1 MFGHHKN
8 EKGKIFLFLKFLE
21 RMKFSGFFILL
32 LFVLTLCTALRA
44 NPSWADTET
53 VTQTITLVGGTTY
66 DYKGKTFDGQGN
78 CRIFKVQSGHVVLEN
93 CVIKNG
99 SADAYMGGGILVDD
113 NASLTVRNCRFEGNT
128 ASYGG
133 AIYANSG
140 TDTIIIENC
149 TFANN
154 TATYNEGNGGG
165 GVCLYSKSAT
175 ITNCTFTGNNG
186 GGAHL
191 ARTGDSNNKSYEINF
206 CTFVNNSDSTSK
218 EIDYSTTYI
227 TSNVNVKN
235 SIVYGAVSSN
245 VITDNCLSSSNITSM
260 PISEDVTVISGDTT
274 ITHTVFRKYAQ
285 LSADNGNDT
294 SVTTDQLGNTVINS
308 KHDIGAVEITQLQNV
323 TVSFSSAPTT
333 LTVTQG
339 ATATTTAFTATGTA
353 TYSDNST
360 SSLTPTLTLESNYNW
375 ITFNASTGI
384 VTVAPTTSVS
394 AGNYSVKI
402 IASATADGVTKTA
415 EATLTVT
422 VTAASTPSTK
432 TLQNVTVSFSSA
444 PTTLTVT
451 QGATATTAAFTA
463 TATATYTD
471 SSTASLTPTLTL
483 ESNYNWITFDASTG
497 IVTVAPTTSVSA
509 GNYSVKIIASATADG
524 VTKTAETTLTVTVVN
539 ASATITPKSLTF
551 DKASITIDF
560 DVDEGISVSDSV
572 SVTVKDTNGN
582 DITALGEIVC
592 EKTTS
597 DFDGLTST
605 VDGNKITFTVSA
617 EKVSASKTVLF
628 TVFFR
633 YNGKDYLKT
642 SYKVELYVTRL
653 GGYYLTLSPVE
664 ITVIPGKTASMDLK
678 NSVKFEKVFQNN
690 HRQTVEDA
698 KMIFL
703 LNNAAS
709 WINCDSDSG
718 VVTLNP
724 GADVENGTLK
734 YRYKVEAEYDGNRE
748 TEIADFIVNV
758 VKKSPAITTE
768 TIPNATVN
776 TPYSQTFMATGDDPI
791 TWSITNYES
800 YTFPDWL
807 TIDAGTGKISGTPS
821 DSGGGKTFKFTVQ
834 ASNAYGTDSREFSIE
849 VILTK
854 DVLPASWKY
863 SLDPG
868 AGHILKPKQTFYYK
882 RRVAKGENI
891 NYTYKEK
898 GIPSGKYLKSVFEWD
913 VFDGAV
919 KEGASYI
926 KFNLS
931 YRGNTH
937 DYVFME
943 GAITAK
949 NDYGKSKSPEKTI
962 TVTKNEKNDSGKIS
976 YAALE
981 AEDGLITLADDED
994 GGEELSGSMYFD
1006 DGGTD
1011 EDGNITGV
1019 IGGENAKFKTLADF
1033 INSLTEEE
1041 YAKVIRI
1048 EFRKGAEVSKI
1059 TAADIEKLTGLL
1071 EIAVDESETLT
1082 EFNLNGN
1089 KTIESVSI
1097 FKCSAL
1103 EKLDVKNCVA
1113 LYHLEAAQ
1121 CPKLTALD
1129 VEGCSSLEAIWLNGS
1144 SVTNLNLS
1152 GSDFANVADI
1162 DLTECNSLT
1171 SLNVDGCAALSN
1183 LYAPYTAVTEL
1194 NLKNNPELTDVFLNE
1209 TKVGTLD
1216 LSNNAKLK
1224 SLSLVGATELAD
1236 LKLAEG
1242 VELEEFEVT
1251 GSKITELDYTGND
1264 NITTLNLSGN
1274 TELKTLNLTD
1284 CANLKELT
1292 LTGTPIEKLTLSGC
1306 YSLEKIEAEG
1316 CSALTTLP
1324 LDKDNS
1330 NVREIYLSGS
1340 GLTAL
1345 DVGACEKLT
1354 SLDVSGC
1361 TELASLNARSCSLK
1375 WLDVTACAKLAE
1387 LDCSE
1392 NQLGWLNLDGLTALS
1407 NVNYSG
1413 QKIYG
1418 WVADTRMKMSD
1429 YIGSNDIGRIADI
1442 LAYGANEIGIE
1453 TTLEDGDGNVYK
1465 ADTEYYAVFKSVPE
1479 KVVYYYDTKFSGEPM
1494 DVTLIGKS
1502 SPTEIGGSG
1511 GGCDSIRNE
1520 KLEIRNHL
1528 ILALFVLA
1536 LALLKKR
1543 RIKKM

>member
-1 MFGHHKN
+1 M
-8 EKGKIFLFLKFLE
+8 KFLE

-32 LFVLTLCTALRA
+32 LFVLTLTASA
-44 NPSWADTET
+44 QAET
-53 VTQTITLVGGTTY
+53 VATISNMGSYETLQAALNAIENYTDQTITLIKDVNEPNAECR
-66 DYKGKTFDGQGN
+66 KSNGN
-78 CRIFKVQSGHVVLEN
+78 SYNGNIIIDLNGHSANLKSINIEAN
-93 CVIKNG
+93 LTIKNG
-99 SADAYMGGGILVDD
+99 TLTCYIYNANVNGNKTLALD
-113 NASLTVRNCRFEGNT
+113 NATLSCD
-128 ASYGG
+128 ASYGDTPVN
-133 AIYANSG
+133 AIDWYAKNISVTNNS
-140 TDTIIIENC
+140 TLSI
-149 TFANN
+149 
-154 TATYNEGNGGG
+154 NGPAF
-165 GVCLYSKSAT
+165 L
-175 ITNCTFTGNNG
+175 G
-186 GGAHL
+186 GGADD
-191 ARTGDSNNKSYEINF
+191 GF
-206 CTFVNNSDSTSK
+206 
-218 EIDYSTTYI
+218 
-227 TSNVNVKN
+227 
-235 SIVYGAVSSN
+235 
-245 VITDNCLSSSNITSM
+245 
-260 PISEDVTVISGDTT
+260 
-274 ITHTVFRKYAQ
+274 
-285 LSADNGNDT
+285 
-294 SVTTDQLGNTVINS
+294 
-308 KHDIGAVEITQLQNV
+308 
-323 TVSFSSAPTT
+323 
-333 LTVTQG
+333 
-339 ATATTTAFTATGTA
+339 
-353 TYSDNST
+353 
-360 SSLTPTLTLESNYNW
+360 TLTLDNTSSIILKNVTLSNYNINRVVEQLSPYLPSGYSFNISGETATVTPAGTVTLSALKSLD
-375 ITFNASTGI
+375 ITAENKTLNVSYGSEGSLTLAIDKVTGTYAGNTSAEITGAAVSWSAVDLPTGITLDGNVLKTASTL
-384 VTVAPTTSVS
+384 S
-394 AGNYSVKI
+394 AGSYTAKLKVTAAYLGREASKDVSV
-402 IASATADGVTKTA
+402 
-415 EATLTVT
+415 TVT

-483 ESNYNWITFDASTG
+483 ESDYNWITFNASTG

-509 GNYSVKIIASATADG
+509 GNYSVKIKATATADG
-524 VTKTAETTLTVTVVN
+524 VTQTAETTLTVTVVN

-551 DKASITIDF
+551 DKSSITIDF

-572 SVTVKDTNGN
+572 SVTVKDDNGN

-592 EKTTS
+592 EKLTA
-597 DFDGLTST
+597 DFDELTSA
-605 VDGNKITFTVSA
+605 VDGNKITFTVPA
-617 EKVSASKTVLF
+617 GTDPESKTVMF
-628 TVFFR
+628 TVKFR
-633 YNGKDYLKT
+633 YDGKDYLMT
-642 SYKVELYVTRL
+642 NYKVVVYRTKL
-653 GGYYLTLSPVE
+653 GRYELTLSPVE
-664 ITVIPGKTASMDLK
+664 INVIPGRTASLDLK
-678 NSVKFEKVFQNN
+678 NSVKFEKVYQNN

-698 KMIFL
+698 KMIFS
-703 LNNAAS
+703 LNTAVS

-724 GADVENGTLK
+724 GADVETGVLE
-734 YRYKVEAEYDGNRE
+734 YRYKVKAEYDGNSE
-748 TEIADFIVNV
+748 TEAADFKVNV

-768 TIPNATVN
+768 TLPNATVN

-791 TWSITNYES
+791 TWSITNFES
-800 YTFPDWL
+800 HPFPDWL
-807 TIDAGTGKISGTPS
+807 TIDAGTGTISGTPAS
-821 DSGGGKTFKFTVQ
+821 EGLFSFTVQ
-834 ASNAYGTDSREFSIE
+834 ASNAYGTDSCGFSIK
-849 VILTK
+849 VTK

-863 SLDPG
+863 SLDPV
-868 AGHILKPKQTFYYK
+868 AGRLLKPKQTFHYK

-913 VFDGAV
+913 KADGAV
-919 KEGASYI
+919 KEGTSYI

-943 GAITAK
+943 GAVTAK
-949 NDYGKSKSPEKTI
+949 NDYGTSKSPERTI
-962 TVTKNEKNDSGKIS
+962 TVTKNEKNDNGKIS
-976 YAALE
+976 HAALE

-1019 IGGENAKFKTLADF
+1019 IGGENAKFKMLADF
-1033 INSLTEEE
+1033 INSLTEEQC
-1041 YAKVIRI
+1041 AKVIRI
-1048 EFRKGAEVSKI
+1048 EFRKGAEVSTI

-1089 KTIESVSI
+1089 KILESVSI

-1209 TKVGTLD
+1209 TKVETLD

-1284 CANLKELT
+1284 CASLKELT

-1375 WLDVTACAKLAE
+1375 WLDVTACAKLTE

-1413 QKIYG
+1413 QEIYG

-1479 KVVYYYDTKFSGEPM
+1479 KVVYYYDTKFSGGPM
-1494 DVTLIGKS
+1494 DVTLTGKS